1 MLLITEQG
9 MCLRFNTSDIPISSR
24 IAQGV
29 KGMKLN
35 ENDKVIA
42 CLPIKHNTDYL
53 AIVHTTGE
61 GKKVPVK
68 EISTQGRNTKGNI
81 ITKTSIAGVAL
92 VDDTDEVLIVG
103 SNTSVRISAKD
114 IPLVETKS
122 SVGNILIKNN
132 RVESVSKI

>member
-1 MLLITEQG
+1 
-9 MCLRFNTSDIPISSR
+9 MCLRFNTDDMPISSR

-29 KGMKLN
+29 KGIKLN

-53 AIVHTTGE
+53 AVVHITGE
-61 GKKVPVK
+61 GKKVLVK
-68 EISTQGRNTKGNI
+68 EFSAQGRNTKGVTL
-81 ITKTSIAGVAL
+81 TKTAIAGALL
-92 VDDTDEVLIVG
+92 VDNTDEVLIVG

-114 IPLVETKS
+114 IPLTESKN

-132 RVESVSKI
+132 RVASVSKI